1 MTNKELYKSTFDEIQ
16 ISDNVMAKLLLV
28 KRVDAECQK
37 KYGIAYKIAKAI
49 VAIGSVFAA
58 SGALFSVP
66 LL

>member
-1 MTNKELYKSTFDEIQ
+1 MTKKELYKNTFDEIQ
-16 ISDNVMAKLLLV
+16 ISEHMMAKLLLV
-28 KRVDAECQK
+28 KSVDVECQK
-37 KYGIAYKIAKAI
+37 KYGIIYKIVKAI